1 LSKIYIKSE
10 KTLFLSLKWK
20 YFYISKKYKMAIDKT
35 IPDKL
40 TDSQKNRLKAENKAK
55 ANPKRAQ
62 ENKEINDR
70 KRAGRL
76 ESGSKKVINR

>member
-1 LSKIYIKSE
+1 
-10 KTLFLSLKWK
+10 
-20 YFYISKKYKMAIDKT
+20 MAIDKT

-40 TDSQKNRLKAENKAK
+40 TDAEKKKKKQKNRALANPQRAAENKASADK
-55 ANPKRAQ
+55 
-62 ENKEINDR
+62 